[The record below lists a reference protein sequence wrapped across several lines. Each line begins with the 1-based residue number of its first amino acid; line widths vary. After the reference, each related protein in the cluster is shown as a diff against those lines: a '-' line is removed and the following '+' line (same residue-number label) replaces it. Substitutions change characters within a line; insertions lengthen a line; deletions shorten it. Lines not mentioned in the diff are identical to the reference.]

1 MCQLSGSSPMTTGKA
16 GIHSRLNTETL
27 KPACVGLDLGFVY
40 KLCDLEEVTSV
51 AAQFGKL

>member
-1 MCQLSGSSPMTTGKA
+1 MCQLSVSSPMSTGKA

-51 AAQFGKL
+51 EAQSGKL